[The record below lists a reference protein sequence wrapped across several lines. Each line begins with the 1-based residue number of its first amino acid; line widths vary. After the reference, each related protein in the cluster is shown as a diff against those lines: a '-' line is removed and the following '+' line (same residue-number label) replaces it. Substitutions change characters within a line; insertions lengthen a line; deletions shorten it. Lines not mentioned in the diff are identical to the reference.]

1 MIEYVL
7 DTDICIYWLK
17 GEEKIRK
24 RVEQVGADS
33 LRMTI
38 ITLAELK
45 YGAYY
50 SKNTSEN
57 LENIVKFLR
66 KVKVLSLDYEGA
78 ERFGNIKAELRRSG
92 QIIQDF
98 DILIA
103 SITLSRSGVLVTNN
117 IEHFKR
123 IPGLSYENWLQES

>member
-7 DTDICIYWLK
+7 DTDTCIYWLK
-17 GEEKIRK
+17 GEEKIGK
-24 RVEQVGADS
+24 MVETVGEDS
-33 LRMTI
+33 LRTTI

-50 SKNTSEN
+50 SKKSDKN
-57 LENIVKFLR
+57 LENIGKFLR
-66 KVKVLSLDYEGA
+66 KVKVLSLDYDAVEK
-78 ERFGNIKAELRRSG
+78 FGKIKAELRRSG

-103 SITLSRSGVLVTNN
+103 SITLSHGAVLVTNN
-117 IEHFKR
+117 VEHFNR
-123 IPGLSYENWLQES
+123 ILSLRHENWLL